1 MLKKDHAA
9 KNAIRTLYLSKYA
22 LDKTYEFKIP
32 RLKVDQEAYL
42 HRLLDMLDEA
52 FETGNVVKYK
62 GHVLKWF
69 SKNDKEEETI

>member
-1 MLKKDHAA
+1 MNKDAG
-9 KNAIRTLYLSKYA
+9 KNAMRTLYLSKYA

-52 FETGNVVKYK
+52 FETGNVVKYE
-62 GHVLKWF
+62 GHVMRWP
-69 SKNDKEEETI
+69 SKNDKEDDI

>member
-1 MLKKDHAA
+1 MNKDHAG

-52 FETGNVVKYK
+52 FTTGEVVKYS
-62 GHVLKWF
+62 GHIMRWP
-69 SKNDKEEETI
+69 SKNDKEDDI